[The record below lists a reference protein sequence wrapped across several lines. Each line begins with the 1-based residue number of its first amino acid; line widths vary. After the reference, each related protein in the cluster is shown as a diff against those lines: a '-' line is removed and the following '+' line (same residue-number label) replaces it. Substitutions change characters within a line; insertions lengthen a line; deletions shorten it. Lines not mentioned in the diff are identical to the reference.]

1 MKHSSTRAV
10 SAIAALTLVV
20 GVTGAATSA
29 AATKQNTF
37 VLSGQ
42 VSGTLTLNSSLT
54 CSADNI
60 QKMPLEDT
68 VRIYL
73 TAHGISPASAQWFM
87 LISAKRPGT
96 AHYPAPYPDATSLG
110 AQQGIKVLMEWGA
123 NAKGTVT
130 LAPSLKSGSI
140 SLQMGP
146 NPGQHGAKSAE
157 KIVGRWSCP

>member
-73 TAHGISPASAQWFM
+73 TAHGISQAERQRLEGAGKKLIDTTCPLVTRAHQAAQKLQAEGCHM
-87 LISAKRPGT
+87 LVIGKRGHVCRFP
-96 AHYPAPYPDATSLG
+96 S
-110 AQQGIKVLMEWGA
+110 
-123 NAKGTVT
+123 T
-130 LAPSLKSGSI
+130 LS
-140 SLQMGP
+140 Q
-146 NPGQHGAKSAE
+146 
-157 KIVGRWSCP
+157 